1 MGWRYVCIDEASRIN
16 YRLNNI
22 GIVYKDETIWINL
35 DEIDTV
41 IITDSRCNTSI
52 KLLQELVEKGISV
65 IICSNN
71 HMPVG
76 LFLPFQNH
84 SRSSKYNKCQL
95 EWSIAIKKTVWKEIV
110 KNKIAL
116 QSAVLQKWGRTNKLP
131 LLTQYLM
138 EVEDGDPT
146 NREGLAAKVYF
157 RELFGEGFSRE
168 RRDEGIINLSL
179 NYIYQIVRSK
189 IAQVIVGHGYIP
201 SLGIFHISEYNYFGF
216 ADDLIEVFRPICD
229 HYVMKLLQKED
240 VKFMSPIFKE
250 KLVGILLE
258 KVEIRGTKQKIS
270 EAIKIFVR
278 SVTDA
283 LTSQKL
289 DTLQFPLFVYEK

>member
-1 MGWRYVCIDEASRIN
+1 
-16 YRLNNI
+16 
-22 GIVYKDETIWINL
+22 
-35 DEIDTV
+35 
-41 IITDSRCNTSI
+41 
-52 KLLQELVEKGISV
+52 
-65 IICSNN
+65 
-71 HMPVG
+71 
-76 LFLPFQNH
+76 
-84 SRSSKYNKCQL
+84 
-95 EWSIAIKKTVWKEIV
+95 
-110 KNKIAL
+110 
-116 QSAVLQKWGRTNKLP
+116 
-131 LLTQYLM
+131 M

-168 RRDEGIINLSL
+168 RRDEGIINSSL

>member
-1 MGWRYVCIDEASRIN
+1 
-16 YRLNNI
+16 
-22 GIVYKDETIWINL
+22 
-35 DEIDTV
+35 
-41 IITDSRCNTSI
+41 
-52 KLLQELVEKGISV
+52 
-65 IICSNN
+65 
-71 HMPVG
+71 MPVG

-95 EWSIAIKKTVWKEIV
+95 EWSIAIKKAVWKEIV

-116 QSAVLQKWGRTNKLP
+116 QSAVLEKWGKTNKIP
-131 LLTQYLM
+131 LLTQYIL
-138 EVEDGDPT
+138 EIEDGDPT

-168 RRDEGIINLSL
+168 RRDEGIINSSL

-229 HYVMKLLQKED
+229 HYVMRLLQKED
-240 VKFMSPIFKE
+240 IKFMSPTFKE

-258 KVEIRGTKQKIS
+258 QVEISGFKQKVS
-270 EAIKIFVR
+270 EAIKIYVR

-283 LTSQKL
+283 LTNQNIDL
-289 DTLQFPLFVYEK
+289 IQFPFFIHEK